1 MKKEKKEIRVIQF
14 PPGEIEPLFIRAS
27 DVGRVII
34 GLSPKTLSNHRSL
47 GIGVEYHVVA
57 GSVFYEYKVL
67 KEYFSAGRVETFN
80 GGNL

>member
-1 MKKEKKEIRVIQF
+1 MKKAKQEIKVVQF

-57 GSVFYEYKVL
+57 GSVFYEFKVL
-67 KEYFSAGRVETFN
+67 KEYFSTGRVETLN
-80 GGNL
+80 REDL